1 MKTLGGL
8 AMKRILIFSTTAF
21 IVSLCTVGFTA
32 KIKNVGTIKI
42 EDNPAHFAV
51 NNCHIG
57 KFYEEV
63 HLYAGSGVLSDGKK
77 FEISADG
84 QGGWVEMHVGVGSD
98 VPQAFYTST
107 LLNPEQDISVDSKEV
122 VIRGSF
128 DEAISETTGIPFEL
142 RATCES

>member
-1 MKTLGGL
+1 
-8 AMKRILIFSTTAF
+8 MKRILIFSATAL

-32 KIKNVGTIKI
+32 KITNMGTIKI
-42 EDNPAHFAV
+42 EDSPAHFAV

-63 HLYAGSGVLSDGKK
+63 HLYAGSGVLPDGKK

-84 QGGWVEMHVGVGSD
+84 NGGWVEMHVGGNTGT
-98 VPQAFYTST
+98 PQAFYTST
-107 LLNPEQDISVDSKEV
+107 LTNPEESIVVDSSQV

-142 RATCES
+142 TATCES

>member
-1 MKTLGGL
+1 
-8 AMKRILIFSTTAF
+8 MKRILIFSTTAF

-32 KIKNVGTIKI
+32 KIKNIGTIKI
-42 EDNPAHFAV
+42 ENNPAHFAV

-63 HLYAGSGVLSDGKK
+63 HLYAGSGVLPDGKK

-84 QGGWVEMHVGVGSD
+84 NGGWVEMHVGGAGS
-98 VPQAFYTST
+98 PHAFYTST
-107 LLNPEQDISVDSKEV
+107 LSNPEESITVDAKQV

-128 DEAISETTGIPFEL
+128 DEAISETTDIPFEL
-142 RATCES
+142 TATCES

>member
-1 MKTLGGL
+1 
-8 AMKRILIFSTTAF
+8 MKRILIFSATAF
-21 IVSLCTVGFTA
+21 IVSLATVRFTA

-42 EDNPAHFAV
+42 EDSPAHFAV

-63 HLYAGSGVLSDGKK
+63 HLYAGSGVLPDGKK

-84 QGGWVEMHVGVGSD
+84 SGGWVEMHVGVGTDS
-98 VPQAFYTST
+98 PQAFYTST
-107 LLNPEQDISVDSKEV
+107 LNNPEEAITVESRQV

-128 DEAISETTGIPFEL
+128 DEAISDTSGIPFEL

>member
-1 MKTLGGL
+1 
-8 AMKRILIFSTTAF
+8 MKRLLTFSATAF
-21 IVSLCTVGFTA
+21 IVSICTVGFTA

-42 EDNPAHFAV
+42 ENNPAHFAV

-63 HLYAGSGVLSDGKK
+63 HLYAGSGVLADGKK

-84 QGGWVEMHVGVGSD
+84 SGGWVEMHVGMDSGA
-98 VPQAFYTST
+98 PEAFYTST
-107 LLNPEQDISVDSKEV
+107 LSNPEESITVQSKQV

-128 DEAISETTGIPFEL
+128 DEAISDQSDIPFEL
-142 RATCES
+142 TASCES

>member
-1 MKTLGGL
+1 
-8 AMKRILIFSTTAF
+8 MKRTLVFSATAF
-21 IVSLCTVGFTA
+21 IVSLATVGFTA

-42 EDNPAHFAV
+42 EDSPAHFAV

-63 HLYAGSGVLSDGKK
+63 HLYAGSGVLADGKK

-84 QGGWVEMHVGVGSD
+84 NGGWVEMHVGAGTGA
-98 VPQAFYTST
+98 PQAFYTST
-107 LLNPEQDISVDSKEV
+107 LANPEESIVVESKQV

-142 RATCES
+142 TATCES